1 MYYINIKP
9 MNFSHLVFAEIL
21 TTNQLI
27 ELTEKL
33 LDTKIIDYNA
43 INDGISCVT
52 DNMEYITITVE
63 HINSFSF
70 LDFPQNEEFLKE
82 LQETIKAESLEEV
95 INFLVTT
102 H

>member
-1 MYYINIKP
+1 MYYIKINNI
-9 MNFSHLVFAEIL
+9 SHLVFAEIL

-33 LDTKIIDYNA
+33 LDTKIIKYNVNSNNIMCA
-43 INDGISCVT
+43 TSDL
-52 DNMEYITITVE
+52 DFITIIVE
-63 HINSFSF
+63 HVSSFSF

-82 LQETIKAESLEEV
+82 LQKTIKTESLEETLNYL
-95 INFLVTT
+95 IFM

>member
-9 MNFSHLVFAEIL
+9 MNFSHLVFAEVL

-27 ELTEKL
+27 SLGQKLT
-33 LDTKIIDYNA
+33 DTIVVGYVPDKNSIKCICLNGD
-43 INDGISCVT
+43 DF
-52 DNMEYITITVE
+52 TITVE

-82 LQETIKAESLEEV
+82 LQNNIQAESLEEV